1 MALRFY
7 QEPKRWEDNTL
18 TGDEARHAIKVLRVK
33 VGEEIELF
41 DGTGQVATAKV
52 SEISSKTL
60 LFERNSSQTIKPLTP
75 QIRLYQAIPKGKTM
89 ELIIQ
94 KAVELGVGHIQP
106 VITQNTVSTSDSPKK
121 VEKWRRVALE
131 ASKQCKQAYLPVVE
145 PPIKFN
151 DLEWGSDDLKL
162 VASLRDNSRKM
173 KEVFSENLGAK
184 TISIIVGPEGDFT
197 DEEIDSLEIV
207 GFKPVSMGELTLR
220 VETATLYGISG
231 VRFFY

>member
-1 MALRFY
+1 LRS
-7 QEPKRWEDNTL
+7 
-18 TGDEARHAIKVLRVK
+18 GDV
-33 VGEEIELF
+33 
-41 DGTGQVATAKV
+41 
-52 SEISSKTL
+52 
-60 LFERNSSQTIKPLTP
+60 
-75 QIRLYQAIPKGKTM
+75 
-89 ELIIQ
+89 
-94 KAVELGVGHIQP
+94 
-106 VITQNTVSTSDSPKK
+106 
-121 VEKWRRVALE
+121 
-131 ASKQCKQAYLPVVE
+131 
-145 PPIKFN
+145 KFN
-151 DLEWGSDDLKL
+151 DLEWVPDDLKL

>member
-121 VEKWRRVALE
+121 VEKWRR
-131 ASKQCKQAYLPVVE
+131 
-145 PPIKFN
+145 
-151 DLEWGSDDLKL
+151 
-162 VASLRDNSRKM
+162 
-173 KEVFSENLGAK
+173 EV
-184 TISIIVGPEGDFT
+184 
-197 DEEIDSLEIV
+197 
-207 GFKPVSMGELTLR
+207 
-220 VETATLYGISG
+220 
-231 VRFFY
+231 